1 MRRSINADNAEV
13 GTSSMIIFIA
23 LILVSSIISAIIV
36 GVGQN
41 AFSLS
46 QSDAEQNIPSA
57 KGITNVV
64 VLEVFTLGTPDEI
77 HIVFELPYIEQPLPD
92 DELSWN
98 LLCVPSNQGGVRDT
112 IRVDEGNFELAT
124 TLDGDG
130 RTALPLVEFEPA
142 SYYRLIMVLTENC
155 DFADIETATLVIMVD
170 RGRTQEFQLN
180 IGSSPYEGQ
189 DLN

>member
-1 MRRSINADNAEV
+1 MRRSYEDESAEV
-13 GTSSMIIFIA
+13 GTSAMIIFIA

-41 AFSLS
+41 VFTLS
-46 QSDAEQNIPSA
+46 QNDAEQNIPSA

-64 VLEVFTLGTPDEI
+64 VLEVFSLGPPDEV
-77 HIVFELPYIEQPLPD
+77 HIVFELPYIEQPLF
-92 DELSWN
+92 DEDLSWN
-98 LLCVPSNQGGVRDT
+98 ILCVPSNQGVRDT
-112 IRVDEGNFELAT
+112 IRIDSGNFELAT

-130 RTALPLVEFEPA
+130 ETALPLVEFEPGA
-142 SYYRLIMVLTENC
+142 YYRMIMVLDDC
-155 DFADIETATLVIMVD
+155 DLTDVETATLVIMVD
-170 RGRTQEFQLN
+170 RGRTQELQMN